1 MPSNG
6 LLKLS
11 VPSNPNECEEF
22 ALQLLAALPRSRLA
36 SIQRRIAPL
45 LQFDILSSLPTELSL
60 HVLAFLPYRS
70 ILTCSLICRRWKA
83 LSDDQTLWKSFCRV
97 RGWEWRVPIGST
109 LGSRSGNSHGRD
121 IEGGTPPLWDDD
133 EDEGMGDSDQ
143 EEHGYEG
150 EQAHSDE
157 VGVDSGFASSS
168 MTQSSSSSALPVTS
182 LISRARLHPHG
193 TSKTTLN
200 STLQSHTTVPDYKLL
215 FRTHLLLQNRF
226 MHSSYRLSLLQ
237 TRETPGR
244 GHTNM
249 IYCLQLYTY
258 PTTSS
263 SSSPSRYA
271 GRQVLFTGSRDQTVR
286 EWDLET
292 RQVVR
297 VIEGLHASSV
307 LSICVHN
314 CFLASAGSDRRVV
327 VWDLEKGKLVKV
339 IVDHEDSVLCV
350 RFDDERLVTCSKD
363 RTVRTYSFPDLEP
376 QHVLREHRAAV
387 NAVSIYMNLI
397 VSGSGD
403 RSIRLWDAESGRL
416 LRTFDNH
423 HNRGIASIDFK
434 PPYILSGSS
443 DKHLR
448 LFDMTTLQ
456 GWLIGSSS
464 RSHNHNH
471 YHHHGGPATLSS
483 AVTAD
488 SSLGSGRQYLLDPKL
503 FTPFFDVDDGSDDD
517 KCLDPAFSAS
527 CQSCAQIFGSSRS
540 TGGGNETI
548 LVCRGCGG
556 NDVRVLRG
564 IRAQAYPAGRA
575 PKITSA
581 GSSSF
586 GSGFTPNWFSGFFG
600 FGTGA
605 NGSES
610 ANGTGRSS
618 SRRGRHVSQSTSE
631 EHKDLVRSVA
641 LGEKFVISGSYDRT
655 IKVWDRRTGVLVA
668 DLTGGHVGRIFC
680 IAFDR
685 TKVVSCGEDQRI
697 CVWDFAHGVDTG
709 FIQL

>member
-1 MPSNG
+1 M
-6 LLKLS
+6 S
-11 VPSNPNECEEF
+11 VAEL

-97 RGWEWRVPIGST
+97 RGWEWRAPIGST
-109 LGSRSGNSHGRD
+109 LGSRSGNSHGREM
-121 IEGGTPPLWDDD
+121 EGGTPPLWDDD

-143 EEHGYEG
+143 EEHDYEG

-157 VGVDSGFASSS
+157 VGVDSGFASFS
-168 MTQSSSSSALPVTS
+168 MTQSSSSSALPATS
-182 LISRARLHPHG
+182 LITRARLHPHG

-200 STLQSHTTVPDYKLL
+200 STLQSHTVVPDYKLL

-258 PTTSS
+258 PTSSSS

-376 QHVLREHRAAV
+376 QYVLREHRAAV

-464 RSHNHNH
+464 RSHNHNQ
-471 YHHHGGPATLSS
+471 YHHHGGPATL
-483 AVTAD
+483 
-488 SSLGSGRQYLLDPKL
+488 
-503 FTPFFDVDDGSDDD
+503 
-517 KCLDPAFSAS
+517 
-527 CQSCAQIFGSSRS
+527 RS
-540 TGGGNETI
+540 NETI

-564 IRAQAYPAGRA
+564 IRAQAYPAGRG

-586 GSGFTPNWFSGFFG
+586 GSGFTPNWFS
-600 FGTGA
+600 
-605 NGSES
+605 
-610 ANGTGRSS
+610 
-618 SRRGRHVSQSTSE
+618 